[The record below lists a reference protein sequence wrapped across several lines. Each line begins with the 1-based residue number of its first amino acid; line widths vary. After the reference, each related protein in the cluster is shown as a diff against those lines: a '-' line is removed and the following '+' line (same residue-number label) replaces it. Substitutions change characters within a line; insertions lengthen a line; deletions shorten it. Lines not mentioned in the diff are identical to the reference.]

1 MLTSVRS
8 AHSPLRM
15 ATIKKLALQQCTRK
29 QAGITLIESLVSLL
43 IAAIGVLAMLGVQIK
58 TMADN
63 QSATHR
69 VIATR
74 IADDLF
80 ERIKASPSGVT
91 GLPAY
96 NRNSSWAVIAAPVA
110 GEMCNANTCT
120 ATQQATF
127 DLWLWQKRARE
138 GLPGGSATTFIPA
151 TDTEQIGV
159 MVSWQLRVTDAG
171 ATSAEDTAR
180 AALLNVNVAG
190 GPACPAGSMCHV
202 AYAKP

>member
-1 MLTSVRS
+1 MKTTKRI
-8 AHSPLRM
+8 P
-15 ATIKKLALQQCTRK
+15 TRRVASR
-29 QAGITLIESLVSLL
+29 QTGITLIESLVSLL

-69 VIATR
+69 VMATR

-80 ERIKASPSGVT
+80 ERVKASPSGVS
-91 GLPAY
+91 GLAAY
-96 NRNSSWAVIAAPVA
+96 DMSSSWSVITAPAAA
-110 GEMCNANTCT
+110 NMCNTNTCS
-120 ATQQATF
+120 AAQQANY

-138 GLPGGSATTFIPA
+138 SLPGGSATTFVSPS
-151 TDTEQIGV
+151 DTEQIGV
-159 MVSWQLRVTDAG
+159 MVSWRLRVTDAG